1 MALVTRRMTEEAT
14 VVPLVI
20 PKVGSVVVHTGNIV
34 HWNRLKRKAN
44 ETPTTEI
51 TESVGSTFRSIID
64 ATDKNQLQY
73 QTELTCNNDKFI
85 ETLPEEERG
94 DLKLTVKIFLCS
106 LLPAELLK
114 EATYKALKE
123 LNVSFIETVLLA
135 LPEFEDEDD
144 LTLDVIKPY
153 WTCLEELVDSEAV
166 LSLGIADLN
175 KSLLEQL
182 YNWARVKPHINQV
195 NLESCCVMPKD
206 LVEYAKDNDIQLL
219 THNDPRDI
227 LPTKSFQ
234 ELISTNTTEKDGEG
248 WDPLWVLRYSVLVK
262 CRGIIKT
269 KGYIMKG
276 YRDTKKR
283 K

>member
-1 MALVTRRMTEEAT
+1 MFLTSSLHVF
-14 VVPLVI
+14 
-20 PKVGSVVVHTGNIV
+20 SV
-34 HWNRLKRKAN
+34 K
-44 ETPTTEI
+44 
-51 TESVGSTFRSIID
+51 
-64 ATDKNQLQY
+64 
-73 QTELTCNNDKFI
+73 
-85 ETLPEEERG
+85 
-94 DLKLTVKIFLCS
+94 S

-114 EATYKALKE
+114 EATNKALKE

>member
-1 MALVTRRMTEEAT
+1 MTEEAT

-73 QTELTCNNDKFI
+73 QTELTCNNNKFI

-106 LLPAELLK
+106 LLPAEHLK
-114 EATYKALKE
+114 EATNKALKE

-234 ELISTNTTEKDGEG
+234 ELISSNTTEKDGEG

>member
-1 MALVTRRMTEEAT
+1 MAVVTRMTEETT

-114 EATYKALKE
+114 EATNKALKE

>member
-1 MALVTRRMTEEAT
+1 MTEEST

-114 EATYKALKE
+114 EATNKALKE

-144 LTLDVIKPY
+144 LTLDIIKPY

-175 KSLLEQL
+175 KTLLEQL

-248 WDPLWVLRYSVLVK
+248 WEPLWVLRYSVLVK

>member
-1 MALVTRRMTEEAT
+1 MTEEAT

-114 EATYKALKE
+114 EATNKALKE

>member
-1 MALVTRRMTEEAT
+1 MTEEST

-114 EATYKALKE
+114 EATNKALKE

-144 LTLDVIKPY
+144 LTLDIIKPY

-175 KSLLEQL
+175 KTLLEQL

-234 ELISTNTTEKDGEG
+234 DLISTNTTEKDGEG
-248 WDPLWVLRYSVLVK
+248 WEPLWVLRYSVLVK

>member
-1 MALVTRRMTEEAT
+1 MTEEVT

-51 TESVGSTFRSIID
+51 TESVGSTFRSIIE

-114 EATYKALKE
+114 EATNKALKE

-144 LTLDVIKPY
+144 LTLEVIKPY